1 MVMHQRNAK
10 RSGFGRAVAL
20 LSAVG
25 ATCLLRGKSPSAL
38 VTTPPVAENG
48 VAGRDG
54 GAGRKSLSMLISLNE
69 VEAFGGLQKIRDVGK
84 KTETKVR
91 LSKFGDWYHFHDTP
105 KKVLTVSGGTEG
117 VLAVLGQL
125 VTPGQ
130 EQEDSAFTF
139 VVPRKVCLG
148 LTDAGGKEHAKL
160 RNATAAKVR
169 VYHVPGSDSKVRVIG
184 SLPAVRD
191 VAKALLAEQ
200 ERIPNVNGPLTFRGM
215 LRNTDQC
222 SIIITVPENQ
232 SQFLNGN
239 EGWQLKQL
247 RGEFFAELD
256 FDPNFATPTGDR
268 LLKISGCLGDVHAA
282 HAHIVRRF
290 LIPPDVRG
298 PAVKGTAS

>member
-1 MVMHQRNAK
+1 MHQRNAK

-125 VTPGQ
+125 RPPGRK
-130 EQEDSAFTF
+130 EQDRLFTF
-139 VVPRKVCLG
+139 VVPREACLE
-148 LTDAGGKEHAKL
+148 LTEL
-160 RNATAAKVR
+160 RNATAAKVSVR
-169 VYHVPGSDSKVRVIG
+169 HVPGSDSKVKVLG
-184 SLPAVRD
+184 SLPAVQD

-200 ERIPNVNGPLTFRGM
+200 EKIPKVDGQMTYRGP
-215 LRNTDQC
+215 RNTDPC
-222 SIIITVPENQ
+222 SIIITLSKKQ
-232 SQFLNGN
+232 SRELNGKQGRLLEKLSEN
-239 EGWQLKQL
+239 FHVDLK
-247 RGEFFAELD
+247 
-256 FDPNFATPTGDR
+256 FDEKFATPNGDR
-268 LLKISGCLGDVHAA
+268 LLKIKGYLGDVHAA
-282 HAHIVRRF
+282 HRHIVRSF
-290 LIPPDVRG
+290 LFPK
-298 PAVKGTAS
+298 PAVKG

>member
-125 VTPGQ
+125 RPPGRK
-130 EQEDSAFTF
+130 EQDRLFTF
-139 VVPRKVCLG
+139 VVPRQACLE
-148 LTDAGGKEHAKL
+148 LTDAGGKEDAKL
-160 RNATAAKVR
+160 RNATAAKVFVR
-169 VYHVPGSDSKVRVIG
+169 HVPGSDSKVKVLG
-184 SLPAVRD
+184 SLPAVQD

-200 ERIPNVNGPLTFRGM
+200 EKIPKVDGQMTYRGP
-215 LRNTDQC
+215 RNTDPC
-222 SIIITVPENQ
+222 SIIITLSKKQ
-232 SQFLNGN
+232 SRELNGKQGRLLEKLSEN
-239 EGWQLKQL
+239 FHVDLK
-247 RGEFFAELD
+247 
-256 FDPNFATPTGDR
+256 FDEKFATPNGDR
-268 LLKISGCLGDVHAA
+268 LLKIKGYLGDVHAA
-282 HAHIVRRF
+282 HRHIVRSF
-290 LIPPDVRG
+290 LFPK
-298 PAVKGTAS
+298 PAVKG

>member
-84 KTETKVR
+84 KTETKLH
-91 LSKFGDWYHFHDTP
+91 LSKFGDWYPFHDTP

-125 VTPGQ
+125 VPRGRK
-130 EQEDSAFTF
+130 EQDRLFTF
-139 VVPRKVCLG
+139 VVPREACLE
-148 LTDAGGKEHAKL
+148 LTEL
-160 RNATAAKVR
+160 RNATAAKVSVR
-169 VYHVPGSDSKVRVIG
+169 HVPGSDSKVKVLG
-184 SLPAVRD
+184 SLPAVQD

-200 ERIPNVNGPLTFRGM
+200 EHIPKVDGQMTYRGP
-215 LRNTDQC
+215 RNTDKC
-222 SIIITVPENQ
+222 SIIITLPKKQ
-232 SQFLNGN
+232 SRLLNG
-239 EGWQLKQL
+239 KQGRL
-247 RGEFFAELD
+247 LEKLSENFHVGLN
-256 FDPNFATPTGDR
+256 FDEKFATPTGDR
-268 LLKISGCLGDVHAA
+268 LLKIKGCLGDVHAA
-282 HAHIVRRF
+282 HRHIVRSF
-290 LIPPDVRG
+290 LFPQ
-298 PAVKGTAS
+298 PAVKG